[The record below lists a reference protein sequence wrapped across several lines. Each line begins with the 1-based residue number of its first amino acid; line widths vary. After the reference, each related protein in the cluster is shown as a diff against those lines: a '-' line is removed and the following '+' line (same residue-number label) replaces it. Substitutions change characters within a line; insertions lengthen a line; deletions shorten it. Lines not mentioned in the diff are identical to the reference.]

1 MLELGFIDL
10 FVLAVMLIPIIV
22 LRILP
27 ILVGF
32 MLVKYKVLHH

>member
-10 FVLAVMLIPIIV
+10 FVLAVILIPIIV

-27 ILVGF
+27 IIIGI
-32 MLVKYKVLHH
+32 MLVRYKVLHH

>member
-1 MLELGFIDL
+1 MFELGFIDL

-32 MLVKYKVLHH
+32 MLVKYKVFHH